1 MKKKIIVIGGG
12 ISGISAALSAIDSGF
27 DVSIIESSNTF
38 GGRMNSYYD
47 NETKDSLDNGQHIM
61 VGAYSVFL
69 DIVKLLGNYNNLYV
83 QEKFEVCYRDKDKI
97 TPLKSKLFNNQIGF
111 LLGLLSFPKFNSS
124 EKLNIIKFVLL
135 IKSNKFINNND
146 PFLSVLKKYKQSEN
160 TIRILW
166 EPLCLATLN
175 TPINFA
181 STLVVT
187 NVLKQS
193 FFAGGLNSK
202 IIIPKVGL
210 SDLIQ
215 NFEKYFTS
223 KGGEVLKNH
232 SLKEVVIID
241 NKIVEIKLTKEKTLK
256 ADYFISA
263 LSLNKF
269 NHFFPNNIMLSNS
282 PIISAYLW
290 YDTDFIKEKFIAVLD
305 KKIQWIF
312 NKRKLGFVEGAKE
325 FAGYYSIIIS
335 DASELILKSNQEIAE
350 IISSEINELFPQ
362 KKSLLKYKIIKEKNA
377 TILADTN
384 SIEVKR
390 EYKNNIKNLIIAGDW
405 NDLELPS
412 TIETAA
418 RSGIKAV
425 KQILKS

>member
-47 NETKDSLDNGQHIM
+47 NQTKDSLDNGQHIM
-61 VGAYSVFL
+61 VGAYSAFL

-160 TIRILW
+160 SIRILW

-175 TPINFA
+175 TSINFA

-193 FFAGGLNSK
+193 FFASGFNSK

-210 SDLIQ
+210 SDLIK
-215 NFEKYFTS
+215 NFENYFTS